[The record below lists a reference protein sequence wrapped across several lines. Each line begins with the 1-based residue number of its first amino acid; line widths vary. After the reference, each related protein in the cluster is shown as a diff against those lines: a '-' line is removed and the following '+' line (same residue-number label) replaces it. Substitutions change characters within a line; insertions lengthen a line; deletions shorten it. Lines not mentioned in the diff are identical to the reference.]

1 MRTFCR
7 FAVVMLLLVGTI
19 LQAEEKKTREQKVR
33 EDKERVEAEG
43 FWMYND
49 ISGAIAEA
57 KKTGKPILV
66 VLRCLPCEEC
76 VKLDDELVDQDPVIQ
91 KLLKEYVCVRVVGTN
106 GLDLET
112 FQYDTDQSFAVFLM
126 NADKTIYGRFGTRSH
141 RTEWVGDVSLKGMAK
156 ALERGLDIHA
166 AYPGNK
172 AELAGKRGDKPL
184 FASPEKY
191 PALRDKFTDAL
202 NYEGDVVKSCIHC
215 HQIGDAERQYYRD
228 LRKPIPEKV
237 LFPYPHPKAVG
248 LTLDPKECAK
258 VVAVADGSP
267 AAKAGFKAG
276 DDILALQSQ
285 PIISMADVQW
295 VLHNTAPEGGIV
307 KAQVSRAGK
316 PMTLSMSLED
326 GWRREGE
333 IAWRVSSWGL
343 RRMSTGGLKLDSTTP
358 EFQQK
363 AGVDEGEMALHV
375 FAAGKY
381 GPHAAARNA
390 GFREGDIL
398 VSVNGRTDLLTE
410 DDLLAYGVTECLPG
424 QKLDAVV
431 WRNGKRLTLKLPI
444 QE

>member
-1 MRTFCR
+1 MRLLCR
-7 FAVVMLLLVGTI
+7 FAIVVLLFVGAM

-49 ISGAIAEA
+49 IPGAIAEA
-57 KKTGKPILV
+57 KKSGKPILV

-184 FASPEKY
+184 FSSPEKY

-215 HQIGDAERQYYRD
+215 HQIGDAERQYYRAQ
-228 LRKPIPEKV
+228 RKAHSRKSSVPLPTSQICWFDTRSERV
-237 LFPYPHPKAVG
+237 CQSCCRG
-248 LTLDPKECAK
+248 R
-258 VVAVADGSP
+258 
-267 AAKAGFKAG
+267 GFSCG
-276 DDILALQSQ
+276 QGRIQS
-285 PIISMADVQW
+285 
-295 VLHNTAPEGGIV
+295 G
-307 KAQVSRAGK
+307 
-316 PMTLSMSLED
+316 
-326 GWRREGE
+326 
-333 IAWRVSSWGL
+333 
-343 RRMSTGGLKLDSTTP
+343 
-358 EFQQK
+358 
-363 AGVDEGEMALHV
+363 
-375 FAAGKY
+375 
-381 GPHAAARNA
+381 
-390 GFREGDIL
+390 
-398 VSVNGRTDLLTE
+398 
-410 DDLLAYGVTECLPG
+410 
-424 QKLDAVV
+424 
-431 WRNGKRLTLKLPI
+431 
-444 QE
+444 